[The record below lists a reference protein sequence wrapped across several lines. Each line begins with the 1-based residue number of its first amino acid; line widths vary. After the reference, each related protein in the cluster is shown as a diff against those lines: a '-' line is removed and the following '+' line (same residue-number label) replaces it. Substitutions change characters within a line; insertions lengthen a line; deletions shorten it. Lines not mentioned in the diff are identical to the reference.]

1 MSDIKHSGFVAG
13 TGEYITASTT
23 ADLAA
28 EIDALRAELA
38 AANAEAARLRGIIQK
53 AEWGKSVHTAWDK
66 YQRCAVCGNKQS
78 SGHDVNCP
86 FYQWEASHG

>member
-38 AANAEAARLRGIIQK
+38 AANAEIARLRHVVEKMVAFGEIWA
-53 AEWGKSVHTAWDK
+53 AEGTLSETEAELFD
-66 YQRCAVCGNKQS
+66 AA
-78 SGHDVNCP
+78 HDALEGV
-86 FYQWEASHG
+86 